1 MFLKKIKNYF
11 ILGFIAFGVFYFFRP
26 PFIGDWDEFVYVY
39 DNIIHHKFTVLC
51 SGRIGYFWICMP
63 IWDFFHFLK
72 VPTSE
77 AWRIISGISLL
88 GGIGLII
95 VFYKFCK
102 NLTNEKTAFLSS
114 LFLIFSPAV
123 IIYSGACMSDIP
135 ATFFLYAGLMLFYI
149 CIKREKRYL
158 YLLSGAIAGFAVQM
172 REQTLFFIPLFFYLS
187 FVDGKINKRLRG
199 ILLFFTTY
207 IIFAA
212 IGHLLFPELY
222 LTYIAE
228 KLPAFYSNSSIK
240 FLIKKIVSTGYQLNI
255 YYTIIPLLLAALE
268 LLFTI
273 FKERNYRKLWL
284 IIFWMIIPVL
294 PLIPIELYPVRYYI
308 FIFPA
313 LAYLSASAVTRL
325 FSNWKSALI
334 IVLLINTTGFGVI
347 HKQPS
352 NLTDLFVY
360 RNPPAGI
367 THFTYLLK
375 TRNKELTYEKEYGNY
390 LYKNFPENSVF
401 ITGTYVFL
409 TSLYYQQTGIRPNWI
424 TLPPWLTNSEI
435 ITKTKYYLRMDR
447 PVFIDTELVNFF
459 LNSNNTNFLNEFENN
474 FSLKEVILP
483 DRKEINTIYQVFL
496 KNKCE

>member
-1 MFLKKIKNYF
+1 MFIQRIKNYF

-77 AWRIISGISLL
+77 AWRITSGISLL
-88 GGIGLII
+88 GGTGLII

-102 NLTNEKTAFLSS
+102 DLTNEKTAFLSS
-114 LFLIFSPAV
+114 LFLIFSPAF

-172 REQTLFFIPLFFYLS
+172 REQTLFFIPLFLYLS

-207 IIFAA
+207 IIFAV
-212 IGHLLFPELY
+212 IGHLIFPELY
-222 LTYIAE
+222 LTYVTE

-255 YYTIIPLLLAALE
+255 YYTIIPLLLAVLE
-268 LLFTI
+268 LSFTI

-313 LAYLSASAVTRL
+313 LAYLSASAVTRIS
-325 FSNWKSALI
+325 SNWKIVLVF
-334 IVLLINTTGFGVI
+334 VLLINISGFGFI
-347 HKQPS
+347 HKKPS
-352 NLTDLFVY
+352 NLTDLAY
-360 RNPPAGI
+360 RNAPKGI
-367 THFTYLLK
+367 IHFAHLLR
-375 TRNKELTYEKEYGNY
+375 TRNKELVYEKNYGKN
-390 LYKNFPENSVF
+390 LYENFPENSVF
-401 ITGTYVFL
+401 ITGTYIFL
-409 TSLYYQQTGIRPNWI
+409 TSLYYQQTGMRPNW
-424 TLPPWLTNSEI
+424 TMLFPWMSNNGI
-435 ITKTKYYLRMDR
+435 ITKTKYYLRLNR
-447 PVFIDTELVNFF
+447 PVFIDTELVSLA
-459 LNSNNTNFLNEFENN
+459 LNKGNYNFLNEFKDN
-474 FSLKEVILP
+474 FFLKKVILP
-483 DRKEINTIYQVFL
+483 DKKEINTIFQVFL
-496 KNKCE
+496 KK